1 MPIGTRLGSAGY
13 QSVAEPGFVTV
24 TSRVKSS
31 YRFGNLGIGTLAPWT
46 LSSDTAFIGGGY
58 NAAMER
64 SYLCHYHEIA
74 LKGKNRL
81 FFERVLLSNIQKAL
95 RGLSHGGVRRRFG
108 RLQVCLNPDSP
119 VAEIEARLGRIFGII
134 SYSQAWACPA
144 DLEIVA
150 SELLQLIRE
159 NTFHTFKIHA
169 RRADKSFAMTSP
181 EINRVLGARVVTEL
195 AKKVQLDDPD
205 LTCYVHFLDRQAHL
219 YFERI
224 RGAGGLP
231 VSSGGKVATLLS
243 GGIDSP
249 VAAYQIMRRGC
260 RNIFV
265 HFHSFPHTS
274 LEAQEK
280 VRDLVRTLT
289 AYQYRSRLYLVP
301 FSEIQRQI
309 VALTPSETRV
319 LLYRRY
325 MVRIGQ
331 RIAAREKAQALVTG
345 DSIGQV
351 ASQTLENIRAISDAA
366 RIPVLRPLIGQDKEQ
381 IINQARAIGTF
392 ETSIQPDD
400 DCCSLFLPRRPET
413 RARVD
418 QLRAAEESL
427 DTSLIVKQA
436 VQETRVE
443 VFEWGWDGTVHR
455 VKPEGD

>member
-1 MPIGTRLGSAGY
+1 M
-13 QSVAEPGFVTV
+13 
-24 TSRVKSS
+24 
-31 YRFGNLGIGTLAPWT
+31 
-46 LSSDTAFIGGGY
+46 
-58 NAAMER
+58 AALER

-74 LKGKNRL
+74 LKGKNRP
-81 FFERVLLSNIQKAL
+81 FFEKVLLRNIQKAL
-95 RGLSHGGVRRRFG
+95 RGLSHAGVRRRFG

-134 SYSQAWACPA
+134 SYSKAWACPA
-144 DLEIVA
+144 DLETVA
-150 SELLQLIRE
+150 DELLRLIRE
-159 NTFHTFKIHA
+159 REHDPDHSRTFETFKIHA
-169 RRADKSFAMTSP
+169 RRADKSFPITSP
-181 EINRVLGARVVTEL
+181 EANRYLGARVVTEL

-219 YFERI
+219 YFNRI

-260 RNIFV
+260 RNTFV
-265 HFHSFPHTS
+265 HFHSYPHTS

-289 AYQYRSRLYLVP
+289 TYQYRSRLYLVP
-301 FSEIQRQI
+301 FAEVQRQI
-309 VALTPSETRV
+309 VAHTPSETRV

-325 MVRIGQ
+325 MVRIAQ

-381 IINQARAIGTF
+381 IIAQARTIRTF

-413 RARVD
+413 RARVH
-418 QLRAAEESL
+418 QLRAAEEPL
-427 DTSLIVKQA
+427 DTPTIVRETVQQA
-436 VQETRVE
+436 CLE
-443 VFEWGWDGTVHR
+443 VYEWGR
-455 VKPEGD
+455 EGAVERLGV